1 MFVGVKDVINA
12 IVDGNVWEKNV
23 INVLWDGN

>member
-1 MFVGVKDVINA
+1 MFVEVKDVINA
-12 IVDGNVWEKNV
+12 IPDGNVWEKNV